1 MNLIQFI
8 KYLMNEGD
16 VQNLSIN
23 DLPTNL
29 QATPSI
35 EKSEEQKSK
44 DWVKNFI
51 KSLKKPY
58 INKPN
63 SKTLKPQKTQSEN
76 STKYL
81 EKNLNEPSI
90 NETNSKTLKPQE
102 TQSENSTR
110 ESALKSQK
118 VISKKIDQEQD
129 LEH

>member
-51 KSLKKPY
+51 KPLKEPY

-76 STKYL
+76 ST
-81 EKNLNEPSI
+81 
-90 NETNSKTLKPQE
+90 
-102 TQSENSTR
+102 R
-110 ESALKSQK
+110 ESALKNQEF
-118 VISKKIDQEQD
+118 ISKKIKKDPEQEQG

>member
-51 KSLKKPY
+51 KPLKEPY

-76 STKYL
+76 STKDL
-81 EKNLNEPSI
+81 EKDLNEPSI
-90 NETNSKTLKPQE
+90 NETNSETL
-102 TQSENSTR
+102 N
-110 ESALKSQK
+110 QK
-118 VISKKIDQEQD
+118 VISKKIKDQEQD

>member
-51 KSLKKPY
+51 KPLKEPY

-76 STKYL
+76 ST
-81 EKNLNEPSI
+81 
-90 NETNSKTLKPQE
+90 
-102 TQSENSTR
+102 R
-110 ESALKSQK
+110 ESALKNQE
-118 VISKKIDQEQD
+118 VISKKIKKDQEQD

>member
-1 MNLIQFI
+1 MNLFQFI

-63 SKTLKPQKTQSEN
+63 SKTLKPQ
-76 STKYL
+76 
-81 EKNLNEPSI
+81 
-90 NETNSKTLKPQE
+90 E

>member
-1 MNLIQFI
+1 MNLFQFI

-51 KSLKKPY
+51 KSLKEPY

-76 STKYL
+76 ST
-81 EKNLNEPSI
+81 
-90 NETNSKTLKPQE
+90 
-102 TQSENSTR
+102 R
-110 ESALKSQK
+110 EYALKNQE
-118 VISKKIDQEQD
+118 VISKKIKIKKDQEQG

>member
-1 MNLIQFI
+1 
-8 KYLMNEGD
+8 MNEGD

-51 KSLKKPY
+51 KSLK
-58 INKPN
+58 
-63 SKTLKPQKTQSEN
+63 
-76 STKYL
+76 
-81 EKNLNEPSI
+81 EPSI
-90 NETNSKTLKPQE
+90 NQTSSKTLKPQE
-102 TQSENSTR
+102 TQSENSTKDLEKNLNEPSINKTNSKTLKPNSTR
-110 ESALKSQK
+110 EFALKSQK
-118 VISKKIDQEQD
+118 VISRKIKKDQKQD